1 MSEKRIHFRLDENIQ
16 IAETA
21 VFDPGTFVLYFRT
34 VEEYRAWRD
43 GQPLKLITLWTKPA
57 KQPNYR

>member
-1 MSEKRIHFRLDENIQ
+1 MRMIHFRLDENIQ
-16 IAETA
+16 QAGTA
-21 VFDPGTFVLYFRT
+21 VFNPDTFVLYFRT